1 MELELITTK
10 TYKIEKYKPELLNDS
25 QKTKKKSIRPH
36 SFVVFRFM
44 DIIQI
49 KTFLTIKILHI
60 Q

>member
-1 MELELITTK
+1 MIRK
-10 TYKIEKYKPELLNDS
+10 NKEKL
-25 QKTKKKSIRPH
+25 IRPH